1 MPNQCSKVADFR
13 LAYFKRKTGNA
24 PLEFFSGPDD
34 VIEITLDLPQLWRH
48 CKTVGTQNFPC
59 FF

>member
-34 VIEITLDLPQLWRH
+34 VIEITLDLPQL
-48 CKTVGTQNFPC
+48 
-59 FF
+59 